1 MKLQEIRTSASTYL
15 ANGCYISYSEELR
28 KLYYLTHNI
37 DYLIN
42 AIYINLSGCPSID
55 EVTSCKYMPY
65 IHLNDL
71 LELSYR
77 FQGMKYRLIRE
88 TLRNSLSKCFVY
100 ISIYS
105 KQDVENIIMNFLT
118 ERVLPK
124 GVEERV

>member
-1 MKLQEIRTSASTYL
+1 MKIQEVKTSASTYL
-15 ANGCYISYSEELR
+15 ASGCYISYSEELR
-28 KLYYLTHNI
+28 KLYYLTHDV

-77 FQGMKYRLIRE
+77 FQGMKYNLIRE

-105 KQDVENIIMNFLT
+105 KKDVENIIMNYLT